1 VINYNKI
8 NIFLREHCLTFLF
21 IIILC
26 PIFVSLDLSQG
37 LKFNEFYY
45 GLHNPLYKYPSIPIS
60 ALIILVL
67 SVWNIKGLLCNKRIQ
82 ILSILV
88 SIYIGLN
95 LSFGITRGAIVGIGM
110 MLIITSY
117 YNFLRIINDRNV
129 YKNFYVAL
137 ASVIAVK
144 LFFDLSMNIM
154 ASIIY
159 FSQLEFS
166 NHLKFSNYF
175 VKNIS
180 NGEAIKFFS
189 TRFFISKNFVIYNYY
204 DYFPFIY
211 YLSATLSVQNLL
223 RRRYLI
229 LSLIVLVFSN
239 LSVIGSGSRLFM
251 YSIYLIPFLY
261 IFYQFTKLSLDRYF
275 YLFLFVSFAIILI
288 VAFSEFQ
295 ASDISLMS
303 RYTHIHQYFENFSLV
318 NLIFPFLN
326 EHRIQSSGSL
336 HNELLEIF
344 SFFGFVIVYYLFLL
358 KQIFCNTK
366 KEFKFIAYLLIFV
379 LIIGTLI
386 QINISNPY
394 VGIITGALF
403 AVISSG
409 PTKIRHQL

>member
-1 VINYNKI
+1 MINYNKF
-8 NIFLREHCLTFLF
+8 NIFIREHCLTFLF
-21 IIILC
+21 VVILS

-37 LKFNEFYY
+37 LKFDEFFY
-45 GLHNPLYKYPSIPIS
+45 GLDNPSYKYPSIPIS
-60 ALIILVL
+60 VLIILVL
-67 SVWNIKGLLCNKRIQ
+67 SVWNLKGLLCNKRIQ

-88 SIYIGLN
+88 SIHIGLN
-95 LSFGITRGAIVGIGM
+95 LSFGITRAAIVGIGM
-110 MLIITSY
+110 MLIVTSY

-137 ASVIAVK
+137 AFVIAVK
-144 LFFDLSMNIM
+144 LFFDLLMTIM
-154 ASIIY
+154 S
-159 FSQLEFS
+159 FSPYYLQFS
-166 NHLKFSNYF
+166 NTLHNYF
-175 VKNIS
+175 VNIS
-180 NGEAIKFFS
+180 IGEATKFFS

-239 LSVIGSGSRLFM
+239 LAVIGSGSRLFM

-261 IFYQFTKLSLDRYF
+261 IFYQFTKLSLERYF

-303 RYTHIHQYFENFSLV
+303 RYNHIHQYFENFSLV

-366 KEFKFIAYLLIFV
+366 IEFKFIAYLLIFV

-394 VGIITGALF
+394 VGIITGAIF
-403 AVISSG
+403 AVISRG